1 MSFGTYVH
9 IPFCE
14 QHCHYCAFP
23 VVVMAESA
31 HRPYTECLRA
41 EIRHADL
48 PATTDTLYLG
58 GGTPSLL
65 APGLL
70 ETLIDSLPRGA
81 TEISLEANPGTLD
94 RNRIK
99 SFLQLGINRISL
111 GVQSFDT
118 HDLKT
123 AGRLHQAMDSVSDFE
138 ELRKAGFENINMD
151 LIAGL
156 PSQQPRGW
164 EENIGW
170 IERLGPDHVSVYL
183 LETEDSSLWGK
194 HPPQTPTED
203 EYVWFYSTI
212 AERLAGAGYHHYEIS
227 SWALPGAECRHN
239 LGYWTGVPYRG
250 LGLGAH
256 SFIGGMRFWN
266 TRSMSEYRNKLD
278 RGENPVDQIEERTV
292 RIRVEEAF
300 LLGLRRVDGFDVW
313 AVAKDIGI
321 DYPQEWFD
329 RMDSLIDEGLV
340 EFDGKILKLRPPAW
354 LLANGVIEE
363 LLCPTLLSIC
373 EATP

>member
-23 VVVMAESA
+23 VVVMPESA
-31 HRPYTECLRA
+31 HARYTQCLQTEILRA
-41 EIRHADL
+41 EL
-48 PATTDTLYLG
+48 PASTDTLYLG

-65 APGLL
+65 ATGLL
-70 ETLIDSLPRGA
+70 ETLMDALPRGA

-94 RNRIK
+94 ENRMDA
-99 SFLQLGINRISL
+99 FVQLGINRISL
-111 GVQSFDT
+111 GVQSFDAN
-118 HDLKT
+118 DLQS
-123 AGRLHQAMDSVSDFE
+123 AGRLHEPMDSVRDFE
-138 ELRKAGFENINMD
+138 GLRKAGFENISID

-156 PSQQPRGW
+156 PGQQRRAW
-164 EENIGW
+164 EENLAW
-170 IERLGPDHVSVYL
+170 VERLRPDHVSVYL
-183 LETEDSSLWGK
+183 LELEDSSRWGK
-194 HPPQTPTED
+194 HTPSVPTDE
-203 EYVWFYSTI
+203 EYVWFYSSI
-212 AERLAGAGYHHYEIS
+212 ADRLACAGYGHYEIS
-227 SWALPGAECRHN
+227 SWAMPGAQCRHN
-239 LGYWTGVPYRG
+239 LGYWSYVPYRG

-256 SFIGGMRFWN
+256 SFIDGVRFWN
-266 TRSMSEYRNKLD
+266 TRSMTEYRNRLD
-278 RGENPVDQIEERTV
+278 RGETPIDQIEERTA

-300 LLGLRRVDGFDVW
+300 LLGLRRLDGFDVW
-313 AVAKDIGI
+313 TVAKDIGI

-329 RMDSLIDEGLV
+329 RMDSLIDAGLV
-340 EFDGKILKLRPPAW
+340 EFDGNILKLRPPGW

>member
-23 VVVMAESA
+23 VVIMPQSS
-31 HRPYTECLRA
+31 HQPYTECLQA
-41 EIRHADL
+41 EIRQADL

-65 APGLL
+65 APDLM
-70 ETLIDSLPRGA
+70 ERLIRALPRGA

-94 RNRIK
+94 PTRLKTFR
-99 SFLQLGINRISL
+99 QLGINRISL
-111 GVQSFDT
+111 GAQSFDAA
-118 HDLKT
+118 DLKM
-123 AGRLHQAMDSVSDFE
+123 AGRLHQAMDSVHDFE
-138 ELRKAGFENINMD
+138 RLRNTGFENISID

-156 PSQQPRGW
+156 PGQKRRAWGKNL
-164 EENIGW
+164 EW
-170 IERLGPDHVSVYL
+170 IDQLRPDHVSVYL
-183 LETEDSSLWGK
+183 LEVEDSSLWGK
-194 HPPQTPTED
+194 HTPQLPTDD
-203 EYVWFYSTI
+203 EYAWYYSTM
-212 AERLAGAGYHHYEIS
+212 AERLDRAGYHHYEIS
-227 SWALPGAECRHN
+227 SWAVPGAECRHN
-239 LGYWTGVPYRG
+239 LGYWSELPYRG

-256 SFIGGMRFWN
+256 SFIDGKRFWN
-266 TRSMSEYRNKLD
+266 TRSMIEYRNKLN
-278 RGENPVDQIEERTV
+278 RGEIPIDQIEERTP
-292 RIRVEEAF
+292 RIRMEEAF
-300 LLGLRRVDGFDVW
+300 LLGLRRLDGFDVW

-329 RMDSLIDEGLV
+329 RMDSLINEGLV
-340 EFDGKILKLRPPAW
+340 EFDGNILKLRPPSW

-373 EATP
+373 EAIP

>member
-23 VVVMAESA
+23 VVVMPESS
-31 HRPYTECLRA
+31 HEPYTECLRA
-41 EIRHADL
+41 EIRQADL
-48 PATTDTLYLG
+48 PPTTNTLYLG

-65 APGLL
+65 APDLM
-70 ETLIDSLPRGA
+70 EALISTLPRGA

-94 RNRIK
+94 RTRLK
-99 SFLQLGINRISL
+99 AFQQLGINRISL
-111 GVQSFDT
+111 GVQSFDAD
-118 HDLKT
+118 DLKK
-123 AGRLHQAMDSVSDFE
+123 AGRLHQAMDSVQDFE
-138 ELRKAGFENINMD
+138 RLRNAGFENISMD

-156 PSQQPRGW
+156 PGQERRAW
-164 EENIGW
+164 EGNIEW
-170 IERLGPDHVSVYL
+170 VDQLRPDHVSVYL
-183 LETEDSSLWGK
+183 LELEDSSLWGR
-194 HPPQTPTED
+194 HTPQLPTD
-203 EYVWFYSTI
+203 DDYAWFYSTI
-212 AERLAGAGYHHYEIS
+212 AERLDRAGYHHYEIS
-227 SWALPGAECRHN
+227 SWAVPGAECRHN
-239 LGYWTGVPYRG
+239 LGYWTDVPYRG

-256 SFIGGMRFWN
+256 SFIDGKRFWN
-266 TRSMSEYRNKLD
+266 TRSMTEYRNKLD
-278 RGENPVDQIEERTV
+278 RGETPVAQIEERTA

-300 LLGLRRVDGFDVW
+300 LLGLRRLDGFDVW

-329 RMDSLIDEGLV
+329 RMDSLIQAGYV
-340 EFDGKILKLRPPAW
+340 EFDGNILKLRPAGW

>member
-23 VVVMAESA
+23 VVIMPQSS
-31 HRPYTECLRA
+31 HQPYTECLQA
-41 EIRHADL
+41 EIRQADL

-65 APGLL
+65 APDLM
-70 ETLIDSLPRGA
+70 ERLIRALPRGA

-94 RNRIK
+94 PTRLKTFR
-99 SFLQLGINRISL
+99 QLGINRISL
-111 GVQSFDT
+111 GAQSFDAA
-118 HDLKT
+118 DLKM
-123 AGRLHQAMDSVSDFE
+123 AGRLHQAMDSVHDFE
-138 ELRKAGFENINMD
+138 RLRNTGFENISID

-156 PSQQPRGW
+156 PGQKRRAWGKNL
-164 EENIGW
+164 EW
-170 IERLGPDHVSVYL
+170 IDQLRPDHVSVYL
-183 LETEDSSLWGK
+183 LEVEDSSLWGK
-194 HPPQTPTED
+194 HTPQLPTDD
-203 EYVWFYSTI
+203 EYAWYYSTM
-212 AERLAGAGYHHYEIS
+212 AERLDRAGYHHYEIS
-227 SWALPGAECRHN
+227 SWAVPGAECCHN
-239 LGYWTGVPYRG
+239 LGYWSELPYRG

-256 SFIGGMRFWN
+256 SFIDGKRFWN
-266 TRSMSEYRNKLD
+266 TRSMIEYRNKLN
-278 RGENPVDQIEERTV
+278 RGEIPIDQIEERTP
-292 RIRVEEAF
+292 RIRMEEAF
-300 LLGLRRVDGFDVW
+300 LLGLRRLDGFDVW

-329 RMDSLIDEGLV
+329 RMDSLINEGLV
-340 EFDGKILKLRPPAW
+340 EFDGNILKLRPPSW

-373 EATP
+373 EAIP

>member
-23 VVVMAESA
+23 VVVMPQSS
-31 HRPYTECLRA
+31 HQPYTECLQA
-41 EIRHADL
+41 EIRQADL

-65 APGLL
+65 APDLM
-70 ETLIDSLPRGA
+70 ERLISALPRGA

-94 RNRIK
+94 PTRLKTFR
-99 SFLQLGINRISL
+99 QLGINRISL
-111 GVQSFDT
+111 GAQSFDAA
-118 HDLKT
+118 DLKM
-123 AGRLHQAMDSVSDFE
+123 AGRLHQAMDSVHDFE
-138 ELRKAGFENINMD
+138 RLRNTGFENISID

-156 PSQQPRGW
+156 PGQKRRAW
-164 EENIGW
+164 EINLEW
-170 IERLGPDHVSVYL
+170 IDQLRPDHVSVYL
-183 LETEDSSLWGK
+183 LEVEDSSLWGK
-194 HPPQTPTED
+194 HTPQLPTDD
-203 EYVWFYSTI
+203 EYAWYYSTM
-212 AERLAGAGYHHYEIS
+212 AERLDRAGYHHYEIS
-227 SWALPGAECRHN
+227 SWAVPGAECRHN
-239 LGYWTGVPYRG
+239 LGYWSELPYRG

-256 SFIGGMRFWN
+256 SFIDGKRFWN
-266 TRSMSEYRNKLD
+266 TRSMIEYRNKLN
-278 RGENPVDQIEERTV
+278 RGEIPIDQIEERTP
-292 RIRVEEAF
+292 RIRMEEAF
-300 LLGLRRVDGFDVW
+300 LLGLRRLDGFDVW

-329 RMDSLIDEGLV
+329 RMDSLINEGLV
-340 EFDGKILKLRPPAW
+340 EFDGNILKLRPPSW

-373 EATP
+373 EAIP

>member
-23 VVVMAESA
+23 VVVMPESA
-31 HRPYTECLRA
+31 HEPYTEYLRT
-41 EIRHADL
+41 EIRQADL
-48 PATTDTLYLG
+48 PETTDTLYLG

-65 APGLL
+65 ASGLM
-70 ETLIDSLPRGA
+70 ETLIDALPRGA
-81 TEISLEANPGTLD
+81 SEISLEANPGTLNQ
-94 RNRIK
+94 RRMETYR
-99 SFLQLGINRISL
+99 QLGVNRISL
-111 GVQSFDT
+111 GVQSFDPD
-118 HDLKT
+118 DLKT
-123 AGRLHQAMDSVSDFE
+123 AGRLHRAMDSVSDFE
-138 ELRKAGFENINMD
+138 RLRREGFENISID

-156 PSQQPRGW
+156 PGQERRAW
-164 EENIGW
+164 EENLRW
-170 IERLGPDHVSVYL
+170 IDRLRPDHVSVYL
-183 LETEDSSLWGK
+183 LELEDSSLWGK
-194 HPPQTPTED
+194 HTPQTPTDD
-203 EYVWFYSTI
+203 EYIWFYSTI
-212 AERLAGAGYHHYEIS
+212 AERLAAAGYDHYEIS
-227 SWALPGAECRHN
+227 SWAAPGARCRHN

-256 SFIGGMRFWN
+256 SFIDGKRFWN
-266 TRSMSEYRNKLD
+266 TRSIGEYRNKLD
-278 RGENPVDQIEERTV
+278 RGENPIDTIEEPTA

-300 LLGLRRVDGFDVW
+300 LLGLRRLDGFDVW

-340 EFDGKILKLRPPAW
+340 EFDGKILKLRPPGW

-373 EATP
+373 EAIP